1 MRVHVQVSSRRS
13 TRRAKQEQIEI
24 EFTVRGTQKRLGVT
38 GVLLFLFAAVVRLL
52 LSLSFVFLIC
62 LLMQR

>member
-52 LSLSFVFLIC
+52 
-62 LLMQR
+62 